1 MLFEWFLIGVLFQY
15 QKFVDRLKVK
25 AQDQV
30 MLILLFAY
38 QLKMQMCNMITGQSK
53 DKATRRWVLSCHN
66 TLCICVYMFSL
77 LSETMQKNLDE
88 NPSRG
93 LMGGV
98 TGALRKQNTA
108 KNMLYKSTGKLKY
121 NLLFFV

>member
-66 TLCICVYMFSL
+66 TLCIFMVSVQFAVGNDAEEPGRES
-77 LSETMQKNLDE
+77 
-88 NPSRG
+88 
-93 LMGGV
+93 V
-98 TGALRKQNTA
+98 
-108 KNMLYKSTGKLKY
+108 
-121 NLLFFV
+121 